1 MGLLST
7 GAGTRNTAWD
17 YSFQPG
23 TALAVGVGKVI
34 DCQDVFA
41 NAFMQI
47 AETGSPSTS
56 SVNLECS
63 LDGTNWTVLGTST
76 STSSTP
82 ALVYGTSG
90 VPFRLL
96 RANVTATTGGTS
108 PTVTAFVGALPGAS
122 AVSGGGTIG
131 PSVAANQ
138 GSPNTIGNSW
148 PVEITNGTV
157 AAGVDTSA
165 GGGNVGS
172 ALLVSTGNVTAGTSL
187 TAASA
192 VSNGTT
198 IDFGSSVSFITAVF
212 VPSVG
217 SLGGASN
224 LALEV
229 SQDGTNWLQV
239 GSPLSASGLLVPPAA
254 TLALNAISAASI
266 AFRYARACIITNA
279 VTGGTVTATISAS

>member
-76 STSSTP
+76 STSSTS

-198 IDFGSSVSFITAVF
+198 IDFGSAVSFVTCVF
-212 VPSVG
+212 TPSTT
-217 SLGGASN
+217 LGGTAN

-229 SQDGTNWLQV
+229 SQDGSMWLQV
-239 GSPLSASGLLVPPAA
+239 GSPLAASGLALSGVG
-254 TLALNAISAASI
+254 TLATNAITAASV
-266 AFRYARACIITNA
+266 AFRYARACIITNP

>member
-198 IDFGSSVSFITAVF
+198 IDFGSAVSFVTCVF
-212 VPSVG
+212 TPSTT
-217 SLGGASN
+217 LGGTAN

-229 SQDGTNWLQV
+229 SQDGSMWLQV
-239 GSPLSASGLLVPPAA
+239 GSPLAASGLALSGVG
-254 TLALNAISAASI
+254 TLATNAITAASV
-266 AFRYARACIITNA
+266 AFRYARACIITNP